1 MCLFMVID
9 DDCRA
14 VLKPLSG
21 HPEYQGDYIN
31 ASYVDVSYTKS
42 LQHMLFSLYLFLPR
56 ATLNQASFL
65 PPKVYIIAIELF
77 VFDRHTFDLCNDS
90 VLNQ

>member
-1 MCLFMVID
+1 MESVFIYGLD

-14 VLKPLSG
+14 VLKPLPG

-31 ASYVDVSYTKS
+31 ASYVDVSHTVIENHYS
-42 LQHMLFSLYLFLPR
+42 YMLFSLYVFLSR
-56 ATLNQASFL
+56 ATLNQASLL
-65 PPKVYIIAIELF
+65 PPKVYIVVIGF
-77 VFDRHTFDLCNDS
+77 TSDLCDDS